1 MAIIVLPRAASQRAQ
16 RDMRWSG
23 GSSFFQG
30 QLKLRGQK
38 MARSGSRSPLTVTV
52 VTVTREVDPS

>member
-23 GSSFFQG
+23 GSSFFG
-30 QLKLRGQK
+30 QLKLRGRKWRDQ
-38 MARSGSRSPLTVTV
+38 
-52 VTVTREVDPS
+52 EVGVR

>member
-23 GSSFFQG
+23 GSSFFQRPIETPG
-30 QLKLRGQK
+30 AENGEIRK
-38 MARSGSRSPLTVTV
+38 SES
-52 VTVTREVDPS
+52 VDRDSDS